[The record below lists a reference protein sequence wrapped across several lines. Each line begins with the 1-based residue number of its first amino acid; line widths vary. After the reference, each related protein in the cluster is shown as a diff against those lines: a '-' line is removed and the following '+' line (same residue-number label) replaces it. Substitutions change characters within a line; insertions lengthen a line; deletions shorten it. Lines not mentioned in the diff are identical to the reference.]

1 MVPLKRKA
9 SCTDLGQ
16 GTDLENILSVL
27 PRPPLILLSLLE
39 AVSEHKLRTLR
50 GGGAEEL
57 TFPEQASANDNES
70 GRNILSFSGVT
81 FCSMFNPSVGLNSNC
96 LLWKSLRTLLLGWL
110 LDVTPLLSYR
120 WPPCVPNKLSVGQ
133 A

>member
-39 AVSEHKLRTLR
+39 AVSEHKL
-50 GGGAEEL
+50 
-57 TFPEQASANDNES
+57 
-70 GRNILSFSGVT
+70 
-81 FCSMFNPSVGLNSNC
+81 
-96 LLWKSLRTLLLGWL
+96 
-110 LDVTPLLSYR
+110 
-120 WPPCVPNKLSVGQ
+120 
-133 A
+133 